1 MLTIIIISYYW
12 RIYKLYF
19 QPTFDQNNN
28 GYPNQ
33 FYPMN
38 LPQQNQVTQYV
49 DPRQSLANSNQGI
62 MPNFSGLIGTN
73 VTLKAASNPL
83 ETVITDA
90 PSPKKR
96 GRKKKKDEQTD
107 ETNSKNIVEN
117 TVYADS
123 YIDTNNMAYNII
135 NQTDILLD
143 ECKQELEFIRS
154 QRNLKGKYH
163 YINDT
168 VSSMGTLLNTKLNA
182 IKEINS
188 TIKTVNDNEYRRF
201 KDMRAFNSTND
212 NKAVMDAYSA
222 FISAPVG
229 APKYQLPGTVNI
241 TGGLNGVI
249 QAGYPKDIQDNMNA
263 GMQNYLSHLTPEEN
277 LMLNDNNANI
287 EEVIVYDQATG
298 AKYFQWVDTRT
309 NTPIPNMPVS
319 SELTIE
325 DFVIDPRTKLAKNSN
340 LNTIKKVI
348 VLNEGAFDRF

>member
-1 MLTIIIISYYW
+1 MYYQ
-12 RIYKLYF
+12 
-19 QPTFDQNNN
+19 QPT
-28 GYPNQ
+28 
-33 FYPMN
+33 
-38 LPQQNQVTQYV
+38 QQ
-49 DPRQSLANSNQGI
+49 QSTMVPYQEPPKPVVSDNQGI

-73 VTLKAASNPL
+73 VTLNTSTIPSGSA
-83 ETVITDA
+83 VIEPA
-90 PSPKKR
+90 PKKR
-96 GRKKKKDEQTD
+96 GRKKKKAEDGSNSSE

-123 YIDTNNMAYNII
+123 YADTNSMAYGII
-135 NQTDILLD
+135 SQTDTLLN

-188 TIKTVNDNEYRRF
+188 TIKTVNDNEYRRY
-201 KDMRAFNSTND
+201 KDMRAFDNTND
-212 NKAVMDAYSA
+212 SKAVMDAYSA

-229 APKYQLPGTVNI
+229 APQYKLPGTINI
-241 TGGLNGVI
+241 TGGLNGIV
-249 QAGYPKDIQDNMNA
+249 QAPYPQDVQNQMNA
-263 GMQNYLSHLTPEEN
+263 GMQHYLTHLSPEEN
-277 LMLNDNNANI
+277 LMLNDNNANL

-325 DFVIDPRTKLAKNSN
+325 DFVIDPRTKLAKNAN
-340 LNTIKKVI
+340 LNIIKKVI

>member
-1 MLTIIIISYYW
+1 MYY
-12 RIYKLYF
+12 
-19 QPTFDQNNN
+19 Q
-28 GYPNQ
+28 PNQ
-33 FYPMN
+33 
-38 LPQQNQVTQYV
+38 QQSAMVPYQEPPKPVVNTK
-49 DPRQSLANSNQGI
+49 GI

-73 VTLKAASNPL
+73 VTLNATPTQSEP
-83 ETVITDA
+83 VIAEA
-90 PSPKKR
+90 PPKKR
-96 GRKKKKDEQTD
+96 GRKKKKAEDGSNSSE

-123 YIDTNNMAYNII
+123 YADTNSMAYGII
-135 NQTDILLD
+135 SQTDVLLN

-188 TIKTVNDNEYRRF
+188 TIKTVNDNEYRRY
-201 KDMRAFNSTND
+201 KDMRAFDSTND
-212 NKAVMDAYSA
+212 SKAVMDAYSA

-229 APKYQLPGTVNI
+229 APQYKLPGTVNI
-241 TGGLNGVI
+241 TGGLNGVV
-249 QAGYPKDIQDNMNA
+249 QAAYPQDVQNRMNV
-263 GMQNYLSHLTPEEN
+263 GMQNYLTHLSPEEN
-277 LMLNDNNANI
+277 LMLNDNNANL

-325 DFVIDPRTKLAKNSN
+325 DFVIDPRTKLAKNAN